1 MKRLAAAGAIC
12 FLGFVAA
19 ASGQPPRTSG
29 HWVSTWTTASVAR
42 LYPPP
47 EPEPPAGG
55 AQTPAA
61 ARAVPLPNNQTLRQI
76 VRASIGGDRV
86 RVVLTNAFGTAP
98 LVVGAAH
105 IALRERESAIVPA
118 SDRVLT
124 FSGKTALTIPAGALI
139 VSDPVSLTVPAF
151 ADLAI
156 DVYFPENA
164 GAQAVTIHRS
174 AHQTSYLSPAGN
186 HAGAAE
192 MADAATVT
200 SWYFLGDVEV
210 MAPERTA
217 VVVALGDS
225 ITEGSAST
233 LDANLRWPD
242 QLARRLPKTAVVNA
256 GIGGNRLL
264 SEGIAEFGINIL
276 ARFDRDVLLQPGVTH
291 VIVMEGINDIGNAR
305 ENPAPSAGD
314 LIAAQQQLI
323 ERAHAR
329 GLKIFGATL
338 TPIEGAAYATRT
350 GEVKRQAL
358 NDWIR
363 TSKAYD
369 GVIDFDAVV
378 RDPQKPAQILAPYD
392 SGDHLH
398 PSDAGYQAMGN
409 AVDLAPFGSR

>member
-1 MKRLAAAGAIC
+1 MQYEKFFYNVTPMKRLAAAGALC
-12 FLGFVAA
+12 FLGLVAA
-19 ASGQPPRTSG
+19 VSGQPSQTSG
-29 HWVSTWTTASVAR
+29 HWVGTRTTASVAR
-42 LYPPP
+42 FYPPP
-47 EPEPPAGG
+47 EPAPPAGG
-55 AQTPAA
+55 APTSAA

-76 VRASIGGDRV
+76 VRVSIGGDRV

-98 LVVGAAH
+98 LVIGAAH
-105 IALRERESAIVPA
+105 IALREKESAIVPA

-139 VSDPVSLTVPAF
+139 VSDPVSLTVPAY
-151 ADLAI
+151 ADVAI
-156 DVYFPENA
+156 DVYFPGNA

-192 MADAATVT
+192 IIDAAKVT
-200 SWYFLGDVEV
+200 SWYFLGDVEM

-242 QLARRLPKTAVVNA
+242 QLARRLPKTAVLNA

-264 SEGIAEFGINIL
+264 SEGIPEFGINIL
-276 ARFDRDVLLQPGVTH
+276 ARFDRDVLMQPGVTH

-305 ENPAPSAGD
+305 ENPAPGAGD

-329 GLKIFGATL
+329 GLTIFGATL

-350 GEVKRQAL
+350 GEAKRQAL

-363 TSKAYD
+363 SA
-369 GVIDFDAVV
+369 
-378 RDPQKPAQILAPYD
+378 PASLFCI
-392 SGDHLH
+392 SF
-398 PSDAGYQAMGN
+398 S
-409 AVDLAPFGSR
+409 

>member
-105 IALRERESAIVPA
+105 IALREKESAIVPA

-200 SWYFLGDVEV
+200 SCI
-210 MAPERTA
+210 
-217 VVVALGDS
+217 S
-225 ITEGSAST
+225 
-233 LDANLRWPD
+233 
-242 QLARRLPKTAVVNA
+242 LA
-256 GIGGNRLL
+256 
-264 SEGIAEFGINIL
+264 
-276 ARFDRDVLLQPGVTH
+276 
-291 VIVMEGINDIGNAR
+291 M
-305 ENPAPSAGD
+305 
-314 LIAAQQQLI
+314 
-323 ERAHAR
+323 
-329 GLKIFGATL
+329 
-338 TPIEGAAYATRT
+338 
-350 GEVKRQAL
+350 
-358 NDWIR
+358 
-363 TSKAYD
+363 
-369 GVIDFDAVV
+369 
-378 RDPQKPAQILAPYD
+378 
-392 SGDHLH
+392 
-398 PSDAGYQAMGN
+398 
-409 AVDLAPFGSR
+409 SR

>member
-12 FLGFVAA
+12 LLGLVAA

-47 EPEPPAGG
+47 EPAPPAGG

-105 IALRERESAIVPA
+105 IALREKESA
-118 SDRVLT
+118 
-124 FSGKTALTIPAGALI
+124 
-139 VSDPVSLTVPAF
+139 
-151 ADLAI
+151 
-156 DVYFPENA
+156 
-164 GAQAVTIHRS
+164 
-174 AHQTSYLSPAGN
+174 
-186 HAGAAE
+186 
-192 MADAATVT
+192 
-200 SWYFLGDVEV
+200 
-210 MAPERTA
+210 
-217 VVVALGDS
+217 
-225 ITEGSAST
+225 T

-242 QLARRLPKTAVVNA
+242 QLARRLPRTAIVNA

-276 ARFDRDVLLQPGVTH
+276 ARFERDVLLQPGVTH

-314 LIAAQQQLI
+314 LVAAQQQLI

-350 GEVKRQAL
+350 RRLSSASVFRKSQ
-358 NDWIR
+358 
-363 TSKAYD
+363 
-369 GVIDFDAVV
+369 
-378 RDPQKPAQILAPYD
+378 
-392 SGDHLH
+392 
-398 PSDAGYQAMGN
+398 PSRWTPTG
-409 AVDLAPFGSR
+409 RRH